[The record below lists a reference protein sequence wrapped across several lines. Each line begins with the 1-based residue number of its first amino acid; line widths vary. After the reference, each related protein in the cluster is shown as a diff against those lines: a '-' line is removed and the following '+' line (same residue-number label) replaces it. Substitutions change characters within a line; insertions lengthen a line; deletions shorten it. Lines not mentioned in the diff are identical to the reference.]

1 MTSTSFFLRFSA
13 TMLVFGFVVQ
23 CEEVGLGKHVLVN
36 GEIIELKNNT
46 RIAENDTDL
55 EHYRKLE
62 GACDV
67 TLDNDGNIILWYSK
81 NSSTTEFGCS
91 VDLVTKN
98 EGQILLE
105 FGISDLSNISDC
117 ITQQKSILDN
127 MLSFS
132 YSMNGS
138 EFEELKSGPKSGS
151 KDNCAN
157 YTYCKSETGGD
168 CWSTTAFYSIGV
180 VPKVIPQAFPFNYFL
195 QPVADSPSFLAELS
209 INKSS
214 NDASFKLSIRG
225 KEFRYELV
233 SKEFFTLPTMCYK
246 KENHRKPE
254 EWMIVDNNYINNNQ
268 NFTHLFTF
276 NIMPIKAM
284 RQSLQDFWAGCKINE
299 TNPGCDKE
307 ATLLKCDRMFIRFDK
322 EHFRILVPDVPV
334 AEGKKEENGQN
345 GTSTDGNKNLS
356 VSTTQNMGTTSTKTS
371 LAINTKTS
379 PTTKPSGMSTTTN
392 GIEVTKAS
400 PTINTKTSPTTD
412 TKTSLAIDTK
422 MPSATEPSGMS
433 TTTIVFII
441 SGIVVLVFVSI
452 VVVLICTLS
461 RGKKKEENGQRKE
474 EESKYSN
481 PHSTQS
487 TTNMSTTE
495 SNVDVEV
502 PPVASAKEENE
513 KQNEEQKEEEKQNF
527 NDVNPVENTQIEP
540 GEPSNA
546 RTGVAVPDSFID
558 MEGIGAKR
566 DNDFSVKSDKT
577 VPDAL
582 ISTNT
587 VHQDL
592 VVKEDPII
600 HNAKSGVEVPD
611 SVNED

>member
-1 MTSTSFFLRFSA
+1 MASTSFFLWFSA
-13 TMLVFGFVVQ
+13 IILVFGFFVQ

-36 GEIIELKNNT
+36 ETIIELKNNT

-55 EHYRKLE
+55 EQYRKLE

-67 TLDNDGNIILWYSK
+67 TLDKDGNIFLWYSK

-105 FGISDLSNISDC
+105 FGISGNLSEC
-117 ITQQKSILDN
+117 ITHQEFIPDN
-127 MLSFS
+127 MISFS
-132 YSMNGS
+132 YSINGS
-138 EFEELKSGPKSGS
+138 EFEKLKNGPKSGS
-151 KDNCAN
+151 KDNCGE
-157 YTYCKSETGGD
+157 YSFCKEEIGGGD
-168 CWSTTAFYSIGV
+168 CWSTTAFYAIGLMPRT
-180 VPKVIPQAFPFNYFL
+180 PKSLPFNYL
-195 QPVADSPSFLAELS
+195 QPVGDIPGGVAKLDMNE
-209 INKSS
+209 SS
-214 NDASFKLSIRG
+214 KEASFKLSIRG
-225 KEFRYELV
+225 KEFRFDLA
-233 SKEFFTLPTMCYK
+233 SKEFFKLRTMCYK
-246 KENHRKPE
+246 EEKHRKLE

-307 ATLLKCDRMFIRFDK
+307 ATLLKCDKMFIRFDK
-322 EHFRILVPDVPV
+322 DHFRILVPDDL
-334 AEGKKEENGQN
+334 ES
-345 GTSTDGNKNLS
+345 STLGSSTVGSKNLS
-356 VSTTQNMGTTSTKTS
+356 VSTTQNMDTTSELNTTTTTTG
-371 LAINTKTS
+371 IEVTKTS
-379 PTTKPSGMSTTTN
+379 PT
-392 GIEVTKAS
+392 I
-400 PTINTKTSPTTD
+400 D

-422 MPSATEPSGMS
+422 TSTSTKPSGMS

-452 VVVLICTLS
+452 VVVLFCTLS
-461 RGKKKEENGQRKE
+461 RGKKKEENGQSKQ
-474 EESKYSN
+474 EESQYSN

-487 TTNMSTTE
+487 TTNESTTG
-495 SNVDVEV
+495 SNPDVEM
-502 PPVASAKEENE
+502 PPAATKEEE
-513 KQNEEQKEEEKQNF
+513 TVEQTEDKEEEEKQDF
-527 NDVNPVENTQIEP
+527 NDVDTVENTQIEP

-558 MEGIGAKR
+558 MEGIGAKH
-566 DNDFSVKSDKT
+566 DNDFSVKSDVT
-577 VPDAL
+577 VPDTL

-587 VHQDL
+587 VHEDL
-592 VVKEDPII
+592 VVAEDPII